1 MTISE
6 FTDLC
11 FSYKHVPFQNFS
23 CSLMK
28 AKLKN
33 TIVVIGILTTWTIL
47 FPIERCD
54 CMDKRQTQTTI
65 ELPQVKLDEEPSVG
79 KAMLKRRSVRS
90 YSNEP
95 VTLFEISQLLWAAQ
109 GVTHQRGFRTSPSA
123 GALYPLELYI
133 VVGKVTNLDAGIYK
147 YVPNQHRLIKIIE
160 GDKRSELCRAA
171 LNQSSVK
178 NAPVVMVFCAV
189 YQRTTVKYGE
199 RGIRYVFMEV
209 GHSAQ
214 NVYLQAV
221 ALGIGTVTI
230 GAFNDRKVKKIVKC
244 ALDEEPLYIMPVGKL
259 KN

>member
-1 MTISE
+1 
-6 FTDLC
+6 
-11 FSYKHVPFQNFS
+11 
-23 CSLMK
+23 MK

-33 TIVVIGILTTWTIL
+33 TIVVIGILATWTIL

-90 YSNEP
+90 YSNES

-147 YVPNQHRLIKIIE
+147 YTPNQHRLIKIIE
-160 GDKRSELCRAA
+160 GDKRPELCRAA

-178 NAPVVMVFCAV
+178 NAPVVIVFCAV
-189 YQRTTVKYGE
+189 YQRTIVKYGE

-230 GAFNDRKVKKIVKC
+230 GAFNDRKVKKVVKC
-244 ALDEEPLYIMPVGKL
+244 ALNEEPLYIMPVGKL